1 MGETSQ
7 VVTGLLAD
15 TGSLALGTQGS
26 FPGIC
31 VMHECMVSSVPLS
44 ISTMQDLGVF
54 VVPATVLRLVTA
66 CVFSS

>member
-26 FPGIC
+26 FPGIS
-31 VMHECMVSSVPLS
+31 VMHECMVSSVHQS
-44 ISTMQDLGVF
+44 ISTM
-54 VVPATVLRLVTA
+54 
-66 CVFSS
+66 